1 MRQPLPGEPFRV
13 AVPAGT
19 LADLQQRIALTRWP
33 IEPAERGWRYGANLD
48 YVQRLVAH
56 WRTKFDWRHWEARI
70 NRFEQRRID
79 VDGLKIHTLIEPG
92 SGSNPAPLILTHG
105 WPGSFLEF
113 IDMIEPLAHPERFG
127 GKAEDGFT
135 VIVPSLPGYGFSDP
149 PASPITPRQVAA
161 IWHKLA
167 VEKLGLASYFAQG
180 GDWGSAVTSWLALDH
195 PQGLAAIHLNM
206 TGLRPWTGEGAAPVT
221 DEEKAWIA
229 RMQTHLARE
238 TAYQQI
244 QGSKPQTL
252 AYALTDSPAGLAGWI
267 VEKFHGWTIGG
278 EDRDPPFDMNWLL
291 ANVMLYWLNGINA
304 ANWLYVSIVEG
315 RSIPL
320 KAGERVG
327 VPTGLSLFPR
337 DLLLPPPKSWVERAY
352 DVRYFR
358 VFEQGGHFPAVEQGP
373 LLTEEIRNFF
383 RGYR

>member
-13 AVPAGT
+13 AVPDEILT
-19 LADLQQRIALTRWP
+19 DLHQRLAQTRWP
-33 IEPAERGWRYGANLD
+33 IEPAGGGWRYGANLD
-48 YVQRLVAH
+48 YVRGLVAH
-56 WRTKFDWRHWEARI
+56 WQTGFDWRAWEARI
-70 NRFEQRRID
+70 NRFEQRRIE
-79 VDGLKIHTLIEPG
+79 VDGLKIHILIEPG
-92 SGSNPAPLILTHG
+92 SGSNPLPLMLTHG

-113 IDMIEPLAHPERFG
+113 IDLIEPLAHPERFG
-127 GKAEDGFT
+127 GSAKDGFT

-149 PASPITPRQVAA
+149 PPAPITPRQVAA
-161 IWHKLA
+161 LWHKLA
-167 VEKLGLASYFAQG
+167 VDKLGLSRYVAQG

-206 TGLRPWTGEGAAPVT
+206 TGLRPWTGEGAPPVT
-221 DEEKAWIA
+221 DEEKAWIV
-229 RMQTHLARE
+229 RIQKHLVRE

-244 QGSKPQTL
+244 QGTKPQTL
-252 AYALTDSPAGLAGWI
+252 AYALTDSPAGLAAWI

-278 EDRDPPFDMNWLL
+278 EDRDPPFDMDWLI

-315 RSIPL
+315 TAGTL

-352 DVRYFR
+352 DVRYYR
-358 VFEQGGHFPAVEQGP
+358 VFERGGHFPAVEQGP
-373 LLTEEIRNFF
+373 LLADEIRRFF
-383 RGYR
+383 RDYR